1 MCLWKQESLA
11 DCYVWGNGN
20 FNGSFKMISD
30 SLEWAAIF
38 TWCQSVKWSIHVYA
52 SLLYLSFLSDYQ
64 ILLAYFISLSLPR
77 HPSPTTGP
85 YSHPST
91 LSTFTSPMFYLLP
104 YLATAN
110 PTGIMAMIRTRR
122 SRRTN
127 INWVSAPLNIPL
139 LLGSIFF
146 IKLNCIDIDLVDT
159 GEWTS

>member
-1 MCLWKQESLA
+1 MGCNLHLVSICEMKYSCLRLCYISLFFLIIRDSPTLPSLFHFSESPP
-11 DCYVWGNGN
+11 
-20 FNGSFKMISD
+20 SPIP
-30 SLEWAAIF
+30 
-38 TWCQSVKWSIHVYA
+38 HHR
-52 SLLYLSFLSDYQ
+52 SLLS
-64 ILLAYFISLSLPR
+64 SL
-77 HPSPTTGP
+77 HTT
-85 YSHPST
+85 
-91 LSTFTSPMFYLLP
+91 STFTSPMFYLLP

-159 GEWTS
+159 GE